1 MRKLTTVVL
10 ALFLMVSMTLVACG
24 NQTAAKPAKEVLQEA
39 FNKSTEV
46 KTAKFDGTM
55 KLNLEM
61 PDSALEDPAA
71 AMVLNMLNSAELQ
84 IRGTSQIDP
93 MMSEMFVTVRVT
105 GDTEMAINLSFLM
118 TEEKMWVK
126 IPNTPF
132 LPLPEELINKYLEID
147 FQELSELSGEEIDFS
162 NQSQY
167 QELAIELMEIFF
179 GAFEEDDYFSTV
191 SKEDAGLPDNVD
203 AAQIVKFEL
212 TNDNL
217 RPFIE
222 SFMEVLPEMM
232 EKLAEIDSA
241 GISQADID
249 NIKADI
255 EEGKAEIEENWDK
268 LQEKVSIN
276 KAEILT
282 GINKDGYITYN
293 AIDVSVQVTDEGET
307 GTIGFTFEIN
317 QTEINKDP
325 EFEISVPGEE
335 ESVPFMDFMNQMML
349 SGM

>member
-24 NQTAAKPAKEVLQEA
+24 NQTAAKPAKEVLHEA

-268 LQEKVSIN
+268 FQEKVSIN

>member
-268 LQEKVSIN
+268 FQEKVSIN

>member
-191 SKEDAGLPDNVD
+191 SKEDAGLPDSVD

-268 LQEKVSIN
+268 FQEKVSIN

>member
-10 ALFLMVSMTLVACG
+10 ALFLMVSMTLVVCG

-268 LQEKVSIN
+268 FQEKVSIN